1 MVKYI
6 EMSANRHEVSQNLQ
20 LINELDDTIRTT
32 MTVIYRLTAELFCSV
47 SRQTSPSPP
56 PPTSVSFTH
65 RHKQTDS
72 DIHSDI
78 QTHTQTSPSPP
89 PPTSVSFTY
98 THRHTV
104 TSRHTQTQT
113 LTHTVTYRQRHRHTV
128 RQRHAHTVTQ
138 IMPSDKVHSN
148 HISHTNTNEILKYCV
163 YILSHANNTNVK
175 LTVGGG
181 LMGAVIG

>member
-1 MVKYI
+1 
-6 EMSANRHEVSQNLQ
+6 MSANRHEVSQNLQ

-56 PPTSVSFTH
+56 PPTSVSFT
-65 RHKQTDS
+65 
-72 DIHSDI
+72 
-78 QTHTQTSPSPP
+78 
-89 PPTSVSFTY
+89 Y

-104 TSRHTQTQT
+104 TSIHTQTQT